1 MKILRVC
8 VAVIVAALSVGLSGC
23 SPGAPDDSA
32 RDEVSS
38 VEAGASSEA
47 PTKKAP
53 PDFLKSPLVLGDYPD
68 DDYTLD
74 VPEVCSEIPTEFLE
88 HVLDSRL
95 YLEPKR
101 QLEYLKSSVCVFRD
115 KEPDERFTKYEYYV
129 AADMAYK
136 AGIAK
141 DGEIMYENVSQR
153 FPSMYAHHFP
163 DSVDG
168 CTASIHTTR
177 GALRL
182 SYVLGLGV
190 GPWPPRPHE
199 QCPEAVQGL
208 EKILIELGVQ

>member
-1 MKILRVC
+1 MD
-8 VAVIVAALSVGLSGC
+8 A
-23 SPGAPDDSA
+23 D
-32 RDEVSS
+32 
-38 VEAGASSEA
+38 ASNEA
-47 PTKKAP
+47 PTKNAP

-74 VPEVCSEIPTEFLE
+74 VPVVCDEIPSQFFER
-88 HVLDSRL
+88 VLDSRPL
-95 YLEPKR
+95 SEPKA
-101 QLEYLKSSVCVFRD
+101 LEFVKSSVCAFRD
-115 KEPDERFTKYEYYV
+115 KQPDDYFTKYEYYI

-153 FPSMYAHHFP
+153 FPSMYTHHFP

-182 SYVLGLGV
+182 SYILGLGV
-190 GPWPPRPHE
+190 GPKPPRPHE
-199 QCPEAVQGL
+199 QCPDAVQGL